1 MPAVDEADLKSQ
13 ANFREQGSDRQT
25 PRYVVDLAISADSE
39 HNFIA
44 ATATNLSATGLF
56 IATPIVH
63 PIGTELRVTMAIGA
77 TGEVVRGTGIV
88 RWCRATE
95 NQADEPMG
103 IGIELMSLDDGGQER
118 IEEFLQKRTPMAR
131 SDFPPAD

>member
-1 MPAVDEADLKSQ
+1 MPSVDEVDLKSQ
-13 ANFREQGSDRQT
+13 AKFREQGSDRQT
-25 PRYVVDLAISADSE
+25 PRYAVDLAISADSE

-44 ATATNLSATGLF
+44 ATATNLSASGLF

-63 PIGTELRVTMAIGA
+63 PIGTELRVTMAIGT

-95 NQADEPMG
+95 KQANEPMG
-103 IGIELMSLDDGGQER
+103 IGIELVSLDEGGHEL
-118 IEEFLQKRTPMAR
+118 IANFLRERTPMAR
-131 SDFPPAD
+131 STFPPAD